1 MISFD
6 LVWIFLNHFSVDSFR
21 PWWPLSDYSILRRNK
36 TSFNHSSSSQT
47 QIRFMETELEV
58 RPQIQSYP
66 PSLNQ
71 VSSIF
76 SLFFHTTAHCSPPAN
91 QRGEE
96 FSSQAEGDPLDGCLY
111 QVQSTESGSSTSEDH
126 QTAEP
131 CMLHD
136 ELQTTLTFSKHIHQ
150 TTHEVRIRPRHVMKS
165 VDMYR
170 DVTLFSGISVQVSML
185 TLIWITL
192 ISNIALVR
200 QRHKFTDD
208 EAHSAT
214 SANLGRLP

>member
-1 MISFD
+1 MATIWLQYPAAKPNILQSQFIIPNTD
-6 LVWIFLNHFSVDSFR
+6 SIHGNWIRSASADPKL
-21 PWWPLSDYSILRRNK
+21 PTK
-36 TSFNHSSSSQT
+36 SQ
-47 QIRFMETELEV
+47 
-58 RPQIQSYP
+58 

-71 VSSIF
+71 VSSVF

-150 TTHEVRIRPRHVMKS
+150 TTHEVRIRPRYVRKS
-165 VDMYR
+165 ADMYR
-170 DVTLFSGISVQVSML
+170 DVTLFSGISLQVSML
-185 TLIWITL
+185 TLIWTTL